1 MKLKTIILF
10 QIFFCFFITSA
21 FSQTKQ
27 TIESLENEYQACLDK
42 GQFMLGCANSFY
54 TQIDSLLNLQYRKLL
69 GKLEAAERVRLRND
83 QRKWL
88 IYRDKQFALLK
99 QQIHK
104 EAVDNGFEGGQDEQM
119 MLIERKAMF
128 VKQRVNELL
137 TVLVKNKSN
146 NP

>member
-99 QQIHK
+99 QQVHK